1 MCRCKL
7 RLKVSEITN
16 KMTTEHTIFAALDQV
31 VEDAIT
37 LGHKPNALLLG
48 KTEWGYFLTAL
59 TSIGMV
65 LAPGRL
71 PSHRGC
77 RVFPVEI
84 PDLIQVAYIWD

>member
-1 MCRCKL
+1 
-7 RLKVSEITN
+7 
-16 KMTTEHTIFAALDQV
+16 MTTEHTIFEVLDRAI
-31 VEDAIT
+31 EDA
-37 LGHKPNALLLG
+37 LVDKQPNAILLG

-59 TSIGMV
+59 SSIGMV